1 MATHTGSEGTV
12 KIGSSAIAEVRTF
25 SISMSAETIEDTTIT
40 DTAKTFVAGQTSWT
54 AEVTCF
60 WDETDTS
67 GQGALTAGSSVT
79 LNLYPEGAS
88 TGDKYYTGT
97 ALVTSHNISIAT
109 NAMIEATFS
118 CQGSGALTLS
128 TAA

>member
-12 KIGSSAIAEVRTF
+12 KIGSNTIAEVRTF
-25 SISMSAETIEDTTIT
+25 SIAQTAETIEDTALT

-67 GQGALTAGSSVT
+67 GQGAMTSGASVT

-97 ALVTSHNISIAT
+97 ALVTSYNISVAT

-118 CQGSGALTLS
+118 CQGNGALTLS